1 MWCNRSCAFLTVATV
16 GAVLAILGGVLIP
29 VGNNT
34 IEKKIKKESV
44 IEKGTVAYENWLVP
58 GSPVY
63 RQFWFFDV
71 QNPEEVMENGSAPI
85 LQQKGPYTYRMR
97 YLPKENITE
106 HHDNILS
113 YLQPNIIRFQPDMSI
128 GSENDTITTVNL
140 AVVAAPALFKTGL
153 IQALMDIWMRSSKS
167 RLLQT
172 RSVKELLWGYDDPFL
187 KSVPSGRVKSFV
199 GIFYPYNETFDGG
212 PFQIYSGK
220 DDLSKKG
227 TIFTYNNSRTVQYW
241 KSYCSMVNG
250 TDAASFHPFV
260 NKSEVLQFFS
270 SDICRSIFA
279 RFESEQT
286 VKGIPLYRFVIPP
299 SAFASPAVNPDN
311 VCFCIDKSISQ
322 NCTLGGIMD
331 ISSCKA
337 GRPVY
342 ITLPHFLHA
351 SKEFFQFVEGL
362 KPDVEEHKTFL
373 DIEPLTGFTLHFA
386 KRLQINILVKPNLKI
401 TALKKVKHHFIF
413 PILWLNETAIIGDEK
428 AEAFRSKV
436 TNKIKLLYYLQ
447 LVLIITGSVLFLG
460 FLIAFFVCR
469 GKSPK

>member
-1 MWCNRSCAFLTVATV
+1 MWCNQSCAFLTVATV
-16 GAVLAILGGVLIP
+16 GALLAILGGVLIP
-29 VGNNT
+29 VGNN
-34 IEKKIKKESV
+34 IMEKKIKKESV
-44 IEKGTVAYENWLVP
+44 IEKGTTAYQNWVIP
-58 GSPVY
+58 GSPIY

-71 QNPEEVMENGSAPI
+71 QNPEDVMANGSAPI

-106 HHDNILS
+106 HYNNTLS
-113 YLQPNIIRFQPDMSI
+113 YFQPNIIRFQPDMSV
-128 GSENDTITTVNL
+128 GPENDTVTTVNL
-140 AVVAAPALFKTGL
+140 AVVAAPVLYKTGL
-153 IQALMDIWMRSSKS
+153 IQALMDIWMKSSKS
-167 RLLQT
+167 RFLQT

-187 KSVPSGRVKSFV
+187 KSIPVKKVKPFV
-199 GIFYPYNETFDGG
+199 GVFYPYNETFDG
-212 PFQIYSGK
+212 PYQIYSGK

-227 TIFTYNNSRTVQYW
+227 IIFSFNNSRTVSYW

-260 NKSEVLQFFS
+260 NKSDVLQFFS

-279 RFESEQT
+279 TFESEQT
-286 VKGIPLYRFVIPP
+286 VKDIPIYRFVIPP
-299 SAFASPAVNPDN
+299 SAFASPATNPDN
-311 VCFCIDKSISQ
+311 VCFCTDRTISQ

-351 SKEFFQFVEGL
+351 SKEFFQYVEGL
-362 KPDVEEHKTFL
+362 KPDVDEHKTFL
-373 DIEPLTGFTLHFA
+373 DVEPITGFTLHFA
-386 KRLQINILVKPNLKI
+386 KRLQINILVRPNLKI
-401 TALKKVKHHFIF
+401 TALKKIKQDFIF

-436 TNKIKLLYYLQ
+436 INKIKLMHYLQ
-447 LVLIITGSVLFLG
+447 LTLIIIGSVMFLG